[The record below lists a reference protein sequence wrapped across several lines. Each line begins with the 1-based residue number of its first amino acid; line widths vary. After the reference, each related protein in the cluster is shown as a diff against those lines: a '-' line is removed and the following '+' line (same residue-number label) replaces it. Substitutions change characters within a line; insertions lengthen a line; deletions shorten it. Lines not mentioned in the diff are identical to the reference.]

1 MSSTKKA
8 RSELRPID
16 RAYQPRSGWPPVPP
30 PLSSDMSREFLELL
44 LLGMASGGLGALL
57 GIGGG
62 AILVPGLALIA
73 GVPFRSAVSASLVCI
88 AATSVASSIVH
99 LRRGRVDIPLAI
111 DLESFT
117 VVGAIVGGVIAASI
131 PAGPLFIGFA
141 IILLLSASRMLPFW
155 KPAPVRVH
163 RRRMGWARTAS
174 LGAGIISSLLG
185 VGGGVLKIP
194 VLTLLLD
201 LEFDRAAA
209 TSIYMIGITASAGA
223 IVYAARGD
231 VDFPLTAVVVLG
243 TLVGSFGASLVGHRI
258 QVRWL
263 KAAFAILL
271 IGVAFQMVRRGLATY

>member
-1 MSSTKKA
+1 M
-8 RSELRPID
+8 
-16 RAYQPRSGWPPVPP
+16 
-30 PLSSDMSREFLELL
+30 
-44 LLGMASGGLGALL
+44 LLGMASGSLGALL

-117 VVGAIVGGVIAASI
+117 VVGAMVGGIIAAWI
-131 PAGPLFIGFA
+131 AAGPLFIGFA
-141 IILLLSASRMLPFW
+141 IILLLSASRMLPIGHR
-155 KPAPVRVH
+155 KPIQPH
-163 RRRMGWARTAS
+163 PRRMGWARVAS
-174 LGAGIISSLLG
+174 LGAGITSSLLG

-209 TSIYMIGITASAGA
+209 TSIYMIGITAAAGA
-223 IVYAARGD
+223 VVYAARGD
-231 VDFPLTAVVVLG
+231 VDVHLTAAAVLG
-243 TLVGSFGASLVGHRI
+243 TLVGSMGASLVGHRI
-258 QVRWL
+258 NARWL
-263 KAAFAILL
+263 RGAFGILL
-271 IGVAFQMVRRGLATY
+271 IVIAIQMVRRGLAAF